1 MSFRKIIF
9 KFESFPSE
17 NFKKSEITFEKA
29 LLDIKNTAENISL
42 TAYLLKNNKIVG
54 IPTETVYGLAGRAD
68 NDKVV
73 KEIYK
78 IKNRPYY
85 NPLILHYKSNS
96 DALDDIFFD
105 DRAIELAKNFWPG
118 ALTIVS
124 KTKNKYI
131 SKVVTG
137 NLKTLAVRVPSNK
150 TIRNLL
156 MQLDFPIAAPSANRY
171 GKISPTSAKD
181 VLDELKNK
189 IPIILDGGSSAVGIE
204 STVID
209 LTDNRTK
216 ILRYGYVPKDEIE
229 KVLNCKLDNKKNK
242 KIFKSPG
249 LDLNHYQPDIP
260 VRINAK
266 KQKANEGWLAFGKV
280 TVDCKSPSIS
290 LSKKKCLKEASKN
303 LYKMLRMLDKKKI
316 IGIAVQK
323 IPNRGIG
330 MALNDRLF
338 RASKK

>member
-1 MSFRKIIF
+1 MSLKTKI
-9 KFESFPSE
+9 
-17 NFKKSEITFEKA
+17 
-29 LLDIKNTAENISL
+29 IKNTAKNISL
-42 TAYLLKNNKIVG
+42 TADLLKKNRIVG

-68 NDKVV
+68 NETVV
-73 KEIYK
+73 KNIYK
-78 IKNRPYY
+78 IKGRPHY
-85 NPLILHYKSNS
+85 NPLILHYKNNN
-96 DALDDIFFD
+96 DALDDIFYD
-105 DRAIELAKNFWPG
+105 ERAVVLGKKFWPG

-124 KTKNKYI
+124 KIKNKSI
-131 SKVVTG
+131 SKLVTA

-150 TIRNLL
+150 TVRNLL

-181 VLDELKNK
+181 VLDELNNK
-189 IPIILDGGSSAVGIE
+189 IPIILDGGPSAVGIE

-209 LTDNRTK
+209 LSDRKTK
-216 ILRYGYVPKDEIE
+216 ILRHGFVPKFEIE
-229 KVLNCKLDNKKNK
+229 KILNCKLDNNKNK

-266 KQKANEGWLAFGKV
+266 KQKANEGWLAFGEV
-280 TVDCKSPSIS
+280 TIDCKSPSIS

-303 LYKMLRMLDKKKI
+303 LYKMLRLLDKKKI

-323 IPNRGIG
+323 IPNIGIG
-330 MALNDRLF
+330 VALNDRLY